1 MPVLSESPVK
11 TSLTS
16 GLTRR
21 KVISGTASLVTLAS
35 FGGRSASARQASPTA
50 AGTRTIETIHGPV
63 EIPANPQRVVAITY
77 IAAIAVAELG
87 LMPTGVT
94 RWIPDLPPSFPDL
107 SEITMIENEAYEL
120 DLEAV
125 AALKPDL
132 IIGADALVAAN
143 QNVPYDQLTRIAP
156 TALFEWGSGGSNWE
170 VQAAGCAEALGKTA
184 EFAALRAAYDEK
196 AAEIKTAYADVLS
209 AMTVDFIDAGDSEWF
224 LHGPAS
230 THCKVAIEA
239 GVSLGAGANQEETFT
254 GFSFEQLNM
263 LEDTGALITR
273 GGALPSLD
281 TLNALPNF
289 QALPA
294 VAGGRVLSSGYF
306 YVASYAQAN
315 ALLIELEGGLKALTG
330 L

>member
-11 TSLTS
+11 TSQIN

-21 KVISGTASLVTLAS
+21 KVISGTAGLVTLTS
-35 FGGRSASARQASPTA
+35 FGGPRAAAKQASSTA
-50 AGTRTIETIHGPV
+50 SGTRIIDTIYGPV
-63 EIPANPQRVVAITY
+63 EIPAKPQRVVAITY

-87 LMPTGVT
+87 LMPAGVT
-94 RWIPDLPPSFPDL
+94 RWVPDLPPSFPDL
-107 SEITMIENEAYEL
+107 SAIAKIENEAYEL

-132 IIGADALVAAN
+132 IIGADALAASDR
-143 QNVPYDQLTRIAP
+143 NVPYDQLTRIAP

-184 EFAALRAAYDEK
+184 EFAELRAAYDK
-196 AAEIKTAYADVLS
+196 NATEIKTAYVEVLS
-209 AMTVDFIDAGDSEWF
+209 ALTVDFIDAGDSEWY

-263 LEDTGALITR
+263 LEGTDALITR

-289 QALPA
+289 KTLPA
-294 VAGGRVLSSGYF
+294 VSGGRVLSSGYF

-315 ALLIELEGGLKALTG
+315 ALLAELEGGLKTLSG